1 MLHHPQS
8 QDCTVGATY
17 KLLPFVGRYGIADGS
32 VMEAGMN
39 IFVLDVCPIKAAQM
53 LGNKHVVKMILETGQ
68 MLSTIQ
74 RRYGSTADGLYKATH
89 ANHPC
94 TVWARESASN
104 YRWLVA
110 HFKALSD
117 EYTFRYGKIHAT
129 WTKLKDLVLDIP
141 DGMCDIGLTPFAQ
154 AMPDEF
160 RQSDAVQAY
169 RAYYR
174 SNKAAIAVWTKRDKP
189 DWMEI

>member
-1 MLHHPQS
+1 
-8 QDCTVGATY
+8 
-17 KLLPFVGRYGIADGS
+17 
-32 VMEAGMN
+32 MEAAMN
-39 IFVLDVCPIKAAQM
+39 IFILDECPVEAARLQCD
-53 LGNKHVVKMILETGQ
+53 KHVVKMILETGQ

-74 RRYGSTADGLYKATH
+74 RRYGNTADGLYKATH

-94 TVWARESASN
+94 TVWAGESASN

-110 HFKALSD
+110 HFYALSD

-141 DGMCDIGLTPFAQ
+141 AGMCDSDRTPFAQ

-189 DWMEI
+189 DWMEV

>member
-1 MLHHPQS
+1 MEVLRM
-8 QDCTVGATY
+8 DCT
-17 KLLPFVGRYGIADGS
+17 KLLT
-32 VMEAGMN
+32 
-39 IFVLDVCPIKAAQM
+39 PI
-53 LGNKHVVKMILETGQ
+53 IL
-68 MLSTIQ
+68 
-74 RRYGSTADGLYKATH
+74 
-89 ANHPC
+89 
-94 TVWARESASN
+94 
-104 YRWLVA
+104 
-110 HFKALSD
+110 ALSD

-174 SNKAAIAVWTKRDKP
+174 SNKSAIAVWTKRDKP
-189 DWMEI
+189 DWMEIWYG